1 MDLKT
6 YGTFLNEKALL
17 SIRARRHRRT
27 RAATPVDLSKWMSRI
42 PDTAPISSL
51 TIPGTHDST
60 AYDVVWPFVATQS
73 LTLDE
78 QLLSGIRY
86 FDFRCGLRHNVLEM
100 VHGRALLGRT
110 LASCLAILYDFL
122 ASHPT
127 EALIVQ
133 LKQDRS
139 PEDSDLPFVDAVWS
153 LLDPDTDKWRLT
165 PTTPLLADLRGRIQ
179 LLRRFPGPPYR
190 GIDVLK
196 WEDNPERPFMIKTWS
211 GTELVI
217 QDHYNPSEP
226 LALPDFVE
234 RKAADVVGMLE
245 LAAGDGRMR
254 RWYINFASAYQFNL
268 YFQSSPHDVAVGGWW
283 YYRWVEGVNRRL
295 AEWLKE
301 KKGAKRRYGIVAM
314 DYPTK
319 PEAELAG
326 LLVATNFATDE
337 ERVKVSSRAV
347 MIMALVLLAIF
358 VAGTLLVLIHGPAEG
373 HWCPPFLHA
382 CAVRPGF
389 GQELLTEAG

>member
-1 MDLKT
+1 
-6 YGTFLNEKALL
+6 
-17 SIRARRHRRT
+17 
-27 RAATPVDLSKWMSRI
+27 
-42 PDTAPISSL
+42 
-51 TIPGTHDST
+51 
-60 AYDVVWPFVATQS
+60 
-73 LTLDE
+73 
-78 QLLSGIRY
+78 
-86 FDFRCGLRHNVLEM
+86 
-100 VHGRALLGRT
+100 
-110 LASCLAILYDFL
+110 
-122 ASHPT
+122 
-127 EALIVQ
+127 
-133 LKQDRS
+133 
-139 PEDSDLPFVDAVWS
+139 
-153 LLDPDTDKWRLT
+153 
-165 PTTPLLADLRGRIQ
+165 
-179 LLRRFPGPPYR
+179 
-190 GIDVLK
+190 
-196 WEDNPERPFMIKTWS
+196 MIKTWS

-337 ERVKVSSRAV
+337 AKVKVSSRAV
-347 MIMALVLLAIF
+347 VMMALVLLAIF